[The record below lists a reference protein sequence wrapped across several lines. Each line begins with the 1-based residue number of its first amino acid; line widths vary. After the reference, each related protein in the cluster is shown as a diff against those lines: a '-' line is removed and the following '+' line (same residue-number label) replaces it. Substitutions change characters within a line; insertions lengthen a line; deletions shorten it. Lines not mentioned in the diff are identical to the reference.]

1 MMGVA
6 HGLVRGLDESTLNG
20 GDGRRVSPV
29 GRNRHL
35 EGCSRRL
42 PLGATRLLA
51 LARCAGPL
59 AFDEIRDSFC
69 HPALL
74 TSAQSATRSGDV
86 AN

>member
-42 PLGATRLLA
+42 PIGATRLLA
-51 LARCAGPL
+51 LAR
-59 AFDEIRDSFC
+59 
-69 HPALL
+69 
-74 TSAQSATRSGDV
+74 
-86 AN
+86 

>member
-6 HGLVRGLDESTLNG
+6 HGLIRGLDESAPHE
-20 GDGRRVSPV
+20 GDGRRVSPA

-51 LARCAGPL
+51 LAR
-59 AFDEIRDSFC
+59 
-69 HPALL
+69 
-74 TSAQSATRSGDV
+74 
-86 AN
+86 